1 MCLRGTIGD
10 LPPPIPC
17 SQRRWLSFAYRRI
30 AKERAFLLTGFQ
42 IHHSPMNAA
51 NLPISHLARA
61 SSLNN
66 ATQTIQ
72 PSASIPAV
80 DLGPNARPGEPLQV
94 LYITSKEDFPVE
106 VKAMEESFGLHQLN
120 AGLLELGDIEGQDRH
135 EKRCNLEAKL
145 AQLHKNWCIN
155 DATVTIIS
163 MHGGDGL
170 ASDDESDDDE
180 SALENNQSDSDRTK
194 NGSALPTK
202 PYLLSVM
209 DSALE
214 VDFNWLISCV
224 RNMNGDGSP
233 YKGQIHLSA
242 CGAKQCMDLVG
253 SDGFPYVAYG
263 GRKIILG
270 EDARI
275 TCLAVIE
282 LLGHCHR
289 NRIEFPSPEKIA
301 EQAAGVSGSTVS
313 VSTSEKSIYFSA
325 LKSTPVCM
333 ILNKPVIAW
342 LDTKPSRV
350 LAQKLMHGSFHSVQ
364 KTEEKFGKII
374 WSALD
379 SEAAFFAIKSKRD
392 VIDKL
397 IFLKKNMW
405 SFETKDQKGNSLLHK
420 ALKSED
426 MEVINFCIAQHLDTN
441 AENSEGDRPLH
452 YALTQGMVDVVKI
465 LISGGANPNLC
476 FVEKNQK
483 FNFLHYAIAHA
494 NNDCISA
501 LLESPLL
508 EINALCG
515 EQEYSAL
522 HYAAGLNRSD
532 LIPIL
537 VAKGA
542 DLNIRDQDGD
552 TPLQWALKLG
562 KMEAAKALQEA
573 GAI

>member
-1 MCLRGTIGD
+1 
-10 LPPPIPC
+10 
-17 SQRRWLSFAYRRI
+17 
-30 AKERAFLLTGFQ
+30 
-42 IHHSPMNAA
+42 MNPT
-51 NLPISHLARA
+51 NLPISQMARA

-66 ATQTIQ
+66 ATQTVQ
-72 PSASIPAV
+72 PSSSIPTV

-94 LYITSKEDFPVE
+94 LYITSRKDFPVE

-145 AQLHKNWCIN
+145 AQLHKSWCTN
-155 DATVTIIS
+155 DATVMIIS

-194 NGSALPTK
+194 NSSALPTK

-209 DSALE
+209 DNALE
-214 VDFNWLISCV
+214 VDFYWLVSRV
-224 RNMNGDGSP
+224 RNISGDGAT

-242 CGAKQCMDLVG
+242 CKAKRCMDLVAG
-253 SDGFPYVAYG
+253 DGFPYVAYG
-263 GRKIILG
+263 GGKSVLG

-301 EQAAGVSGSTVS
+301 EHAAGVSGSSAS

-325 LKSTPVCM
+325 LKSTPICM

-342 LDTKPSRV
+342 IDTKPSRV
-350 LAQKLMHGSFHSVQ
+350 LAQKLRHGSFHSVQ

-379 SEAAFFAIKSKRD
+379 SEAAFYAIKSKRD
-392 VIDKL
+392 VMDKL
-397 IFLKKNMW
+397 IFLKNNIW

-420 ALKSED
+420 AIKSKD
-426 MEVINFCIAQHLDTN
+426 MEVINFCVAQKLDTN

-452 YALTQGMVDVVKI
+452 YALTQEMVDVVKI
-465 LISGGANPNLC
+465 LINGGANPSLWT
-476 FVEKNQK
+476 VEKNK
-483 FNFLHYAIAHA
+483 KYNFLHYAMAFV
-494 NNDCISA
+494 NNDCIA
-501 LLESPLL
+501 AILESPLL
-508 EINALCG
+508 EIDALG
-515 EQEYSAL
+515 LDGMQKYSAL
-522 HYAAGLNRSD
+522 HLAASLDKSEV
-532 LIPIL
+532 IAML

>member
-1 MCLRGTIGD
+1 
-10 LPPPIPC
+10 
-17 SQRRWLSFAYRRI
+17 
-30 AKERAFLLTGFQ
+30 
-42 IHHSPMNAA
+42 MNAT

-66 ATQTIQ
+66 ATQTVQ
-72 PSASIPAV
+72 PSASIPTV

-94 LYITSKEDFPVE
+94 LYITSSEDFPNE
-106 VKAMEESFGLHQLN
+106 VNEMKQSFGLHQLSV
-120 AGLLELGDIEGQDRH
+120 GLLELSQIEGNDPL
-135 EKRCNLEAKL
+135 EKKYNLAAKI
-145 AQLHKNWCIN
+145 AQLHKDGRIN
-155 DATVTIIS
+155 DATIVIIS
-163 MHGGDGL
+163 MHGSDGPEL
-170 ASDDESDDDE
+170 ADCES
-180 SALENNQSDSDRTK
+180 SLRENQIDSDGK
-194 NGSALPTK
+194 SCSSALPAK
-202 PYLLSVM
+202 PYRLSVM
-209 DSALE
+209 EGQLE
-214 VDFNWLISCV
+214 VDFTWLVSRV
-224 RNMNGDGSP
+224 RNISGDGVT

-242 CGAKQCMDLVG
+242 CKAKRCMDLVAG
-253 SDGFPYVAYG
+253 DGFPYVAYG
-263 GRKIILG
+263 GRKIALG

-301 EQAAGVSGSTVS
+301 EQAAVVSGSNVS

-325 LKSTPVCM
+325 LKSRPQSV

-350 LAQKLMHGSFHSVQ
+350 LAQKLRHGSFHSVQ

-379 SEAAFFAIKSKRD
+379 AEAAFYAIKSKRD
-392 VIDKL
+392 VMDKL

-405 SFETKDQKGNSLLHK
+405 SFETKEYKGNSLLHK
-420 ALKSED
+420 AIKSKD
-426 MEVINFCIAQHLDTN
+426 MEVINFCIAQYLDTN
-441 AENSEGDRPLH
+441 AENNDGDRPLH
-452 YALTQGMVDVVKI
+452 YALTQEMVDVVKI
-465 LISGGANPNLC
+465 LISGGANPSLL
-476 FVEKNQK
+476 FVEKNEK
-483 FNFLHYAIAHA
+483 FNFLYYAIAHA
-494 NNDCISA
+494 NIDCISA

-508 EINALCG
+508 EINALGG

-522 HYAAGLNRSD
+522 HYAAGLNRSE

-542 DLNIRDQDGD
+542 DLNIRSKGGD
-552 TPLQWALKLG
+552 TPLQLALKAG